1 LNLEGSAHPTATA
14 GQGFC
19 PFAKVSFS
27 YVLTMSVYAFAFGH
41 YVAFAFG
48 VGPWI
53 KRGLAISIMA
63 VLVGL
68 NLLGTGKIS
77 SVERVIV
84 AGNLIILIGLG
95 VLGLAQWNP
104 VRLVAGVEPRPIWG
118 AGIGAAS
125 IFMGQDGVLFSKTL
139 AYPHA
144 SEVASVAKTAT
155 GVSILVQEGTA
166 ILPAVPL
173 SLEIETVTDVFT
185 VGGLNAPN
193 AIEVV
198 VAPTLKRNQ

>member
-1 LNLEGSAHPTATA
+1 MLKGFVGAKLAFEENISLDLIVTELNLEGGAHPTATA
-14 GQGFC
+14 GQGFR

-48 VGPWI
+48 AGPWI

-104 VRLVAGVEPRPIWG
+104 VRLVAGGTGDDPGGRLCNSDLRFWGRMVFCSQKPWPILTP
-118 AGIGAAS
+118 ARS
-125 IFMGQDGVLFSKTL
+125 
-139 AYPHA
+139 
-144 SEVASVAKTAT
+144 
-155 GVSILVQEGTA
+155 
-166 ILPAVPL
+166 LP
-173 SLEIETVTDVFT
+173 
-185 VGGLNAPN
+185 
-193 AIEVV
+193 
-198 VAPTLKRNQ
+198 

>member
-1 LNLEGSAHPTATA
+1 MLKGFVGATLAFEENISLDLIVTELNLEGGAHPTATA
-14 GQGFC
+14 GQGFR

-48 VGPWI
+48 AGPWI
-53 KRGLAISIMA
+53 KRGLAIGIMA

-95 VLGLAQWNP
+95 VAWPNGTPCGWWQ
-104 VRLVAGVEPRPIWG
+104 
-118 AGIGAAS
+118 
-125 IFMGQDGVLFSKTL
+125 GVLVMTL
-139 AYPHA
+139 AA
-144 SEVASVAKTAT
+144 GCA
-155 GVSILVQEGTA
+155 TA
-166 ILPAVPL
+166 I
-173 SLEIETVTDVFT
+173 
-185 VGGLNAPN
+185 
-193 AIEVV
+193 
-198 VAPTLKRNQ
+198 